1 MSVFISAS
9 MIIVLLLTNVNRSIF
24 YTKEKKNK

>member
-9 MIIVLLLTNVNRSIF
+9 MIIVLLFINVNRSIF